1 MPELRVLEH
10 ERLKKRKMIYYPDR
24 QIDTDQ
30 PSCLSLGATGRFIA
44 IIEIIFYTFVFYT
57 VKDYF
62 AGEKDLILCY
72 FCVHLN

>member
-1 MPELRVLEH
+1 
-10 ERLKKRKMIYYPDR
+10 MIYYPDR

-44 IIEIIFYTFVFYT
+44 IIEIVFYSFVFYT

-62 AGEKDLILCY
+62 AGEE
-72 FCVHLN
+72 V

>member
-1 MPELRVLEH
+1 MPELRVLERRREH
-10 ERLKKRKMIYYPDR
+10 IHTRKKKMIYYPDR

-44 IIEIIFYTFVFYT
+44 IIEIVFYLFVFYT

-62 AGEKDLILCY
+62 AGE
-72 FCVHLN
+72 